1 MKEEVIAGANEM
13 IEIYNEIKFKHDYGE
28 ERLKIIRNVESVTSD
43 NERSKVDNE
52 RDGNPDRPE
61 RTNGVMALVS
71 DIPKKG
77 VCNAQPVHFQQ

>member
-13 IEIYNEIKFKHDYGE
+13 IEIYNDIKFKHDYGV

-61 RTNGVMALVS
+61 RNEWSDGVRIGYPEKRNL
-71 DIPKKG
+71 
-77 VCNAQPVHFQQ
+77 